1 MLSGKGLWNGAK
13 FLDNH
18 LKSPG
23 QSAESKKTVLA
34 AVLSDLKLKPS
45 AQGKQRWKFVGFNS
59 GLMLAK
65 LSVLSFDSNGDTDL
79 SG

>member
-1 MLSGKGLWNGAK
+1 M
-13 FLDNH
+13 
-18 LKSPG
+18 
-23 QSAESKKTVLA
+23 LA